1 MGVVV
6 VVGGA
11 AVLGRTAV
19 GLGRLAA
26 SLQVGRAEGEKK
38 GTERGGERRRG

>member
-1 MGVVV
+1 MGVVM
-6 VVGGA
+6 VVGDA

-38 GTERGGERRRG
+38 GTERRGEK